1 MVTKE
6 IRWEEVQKAR
16 CDEGMTEGR
25 LPYFVDY
32 NDMYLIDIQCEIGSD
47 WIEASSEQS
56 VDIVSAMKEPRLHF
70 FARSTQLSTHA
81 LLVAIVEHE
90 KALRTRHVPRR
101 DPAACGQ
108 RHRAQGLPRRE
119 CKECTA
125 KNAFHENAYYLQ
137 MTHPQ
142 TSYG

>member
-1 MVTKE
+1 MITKE

-16 CDEGMTEGR
+16 KDEGMKEGR
-25 LPYFVDY
+25 LSYFVDY

-47 WIEASSEQS
+47 WIEASSVKS
-56 VDIVSAMKEPRLHF
+56 VDIVSAMKEPSL
-70 FARSTQLSTHA
+70 
-81 LLVAIVEHE
+81 VEHE

-125 KNAFHENAYYLQ
+125 KK
-137 MTHPQ
+137 THS
-142 TSYG
+142 TRMHITCR